1 MAQIALYITVLA
13 LCVLGL
19 VALLVFS
26 LYRAFARRGEVSAE
40 IQREHVHI
48 AERADSQNRAILN
61 GGELLAYGFY
71 GEYIPDD
78 EFNVFSD
85 YWERVLTQVRHTGAE
100 FCRCEDCIEERRDIV
115 RQQREERLARRAE
128 VLAERDR
135 QLAERRRQ
143 ARLHQPIGQVFDAVT
158 GATVTTYA
166 NGRKVYRDGTG
177 WSIIEADGPSR
188 VYYSD
193 ESDAA
198 SDASDPR
205 DWQDDRNSSSSV

>member
-115 RQQREERLARRAE
+115 RQQREERLA
-128 VLAERDR
+128 ERDR
-135 QLAERRRQ
+135 QLADRRRQ
-143 ARLHQPIGQVFDAVT
+143 ARQ
-158 GATVTTYA
+158 
-166 NGRKVYRDGTG
+166 RDPVRM
-177 WSIIEADGPSR
+177 I
-188 VYYSD
+188 YSD

-198 SDASDPR
+198 SDASDASDPR
-205 DWQDDRNSSSSV
+205 DWYDERNSSSSV